1 MATTKKPT
9 ISQQS
14 IEDNSKIKT
23 TEELIHDYDNYLREL
38 NGEEQ
43 LIFQENEKSKL
54 NYYNEIINKQEQ
66 VINDFKLR
74 SEVEANN
81 YNQLVLRIIKK
92 HKTRFGTKAELELLD
107 YSKLLDLYEQ
117 DKKSIWNV
125 IKKMLNL

>member
-1 MATTKKPT
+1 MATTKKPL

-14 IEDNSKIKT
+14 IDDNSKIKS

-43 LIFQENEKSKL
+43 LIFQENEKNKT
-54 NYYNEIINKQEQ
+54 NYYNEIISKQEQ

-74 SEVEANN
+74 SEREINH
-81 YNQLVLRIIKK
+81 YNELLSRVIKK
-92 HKTRFGTKAELELLD
+92 HKTRFGTKEELELLD
-107 YSKLLDLYEQ
+107 YSNLLDLYNQ
-117 DKKSIWNV
+117 DKKSIWNT